1 MVKAVFPGSFD
12 PPTNGHLN
20 LIKRGSELFDS
31 LDVVISYNSHKKYLL
46 GPQERFSLME
56 EMTREIGN
64 VKVTLWDRLIVD
76 YATENQIS
84 VILRGVRAIADFGY
98 EFELSMMNKQLAPH
112 IETVF
117 LPTAP
122 KYFVLRSSSIKE
134 LVQLGA
140 DVSTMIP
147 PNVETLLR
155 KKIEM
160 NGNIN

>member
-31 LDVVISYNSHKKYLL
+31 LDVVISVNYQKKYLL
-46 GPQERFSLME
+46 DAEERYALMK
-56 EMTREIGN
+56 EMTRDIKN
-64 VKVTLWDRLIVD
+64 VKVTLWDRLIVE
-76 YATENQIS
+76 YAAENSIG

-98 EFELSMMNKQLAPH
+98 EFELSMMNKQLSPH
-112 IETVF
+112 IETIF
-117 LPTAP
+117 LPTDQ

-140 DVSTMIP
+140 DVSSMIP
-147 PNVETLLR
+147 GNVEEML
-155 KKIEM
+155 KKKLKDSIRS
-160 NGNIN
+160 

>member
-31 LDVVISYNSHKKYLL
+31 LDVVISYNHQKKYLL
-46 GPQERFSLME
+46 EPHERLNLMK
-56 EMTREIGN
+56 EMTQGIDN
-64 VKVTLWDRLIVD
+64 VTVTLWDKLIVD
-76 YATENQIS
+76 YAAEKNIS

-98 EFELSMMNKQLAPH
+98 EFELSMMNKQLSPH

-117 LPTAP
+117 LPTAQ

-147 PNVETLLR
+147 KNVETLLIE
-155 KKIEM
+155 KIKR
-160 NGNIN
+160 NGQ

>member
-12 PPTNGHLN
+12 PPTNGHLD

-31 LDVVISYNSHKKYLL
+31 LDVVISYNYQKKYLL
-46 GPQERFSLME
+46 EPDERFNLMK
-56 EMTREIGN
+56 EMTRGIDN
-64 VKVTLWDRLIVD
+64 VKVTLWDKLIVD
-76 YATENQIS
+76 YATENAIS

-112 IETVF
+112 IETVY
-117 LPTAP
+117 LPTAQ

-140 DVSTMIP
+140 DVSAMVP
-147 PNVETLLR
+147 KNVEILL
-155 KKIEM
+155 KEKIAP
-160 NGNIN
+160 N